1 MEIEFK
7 ERSTV
12 KANIYGQTVSLRKPD
27 VGQIEAM
34 QAEMSAEGAKPVLV
48 MKKFAEQLG
57 LPIDV
62 ANKMELDH
70 FQSLV
75 EHLCGTKKK

>member
-12 KANIYGQTVSLRKPD
+12 KANIYGQAITLKKPE

-34 QAEMSAEGAKPVLV
+34 QAEMSADGAKPVLV
-48 MKKFAEQLG
+48 MKKFVEKLG
-57 LPIDV
+57 LPLDIAD
-62 ANKMELDH
+62 KMELDH

-75 EHLCGTKKK
+75 EALCGTKKK